1 MKRTFIVSFL
11 VIFAAGLI
19 SCGTRD
25 ERPQAQPKVS
35 AAQRTVE
42 DRAVIASRVEIICMK
57 HGIQSAE
64 LQSDLVNFVSKE
76 EMLAPGADMDRWLA
90 RDYFGDVSAQV
101 ADIKGLSQKYKT
113 SERILATFYSD
124 YVVFR
129 ANLADKHRL
138 DKK

>member
-35 AAQRTVE
+35 AAQRTAE
-42 DRAVIASRVEIICMK
+42 ARAVIASRVEIICMK
-57 HGIQSAE
+57 HGIQSSE
-64 LQSDLVNFVSKE
+64 LQSDLVDFVSKE
-76 EMLAPGADMDRWLA
+76 EMLAPGADANRWIA
-90 RDYFGDVSAQV
+90 RDYLGDVGAQV
-101 ADIKGLSQKYKT
+101 ADIKKLSQKHKT
-113 SERILATFYSD
+113 PERILAAFYSD

-129 ANLADKHRL
+129 ANLADKPHS